1 MTATP
6 PHAPGDPGF
15 PRPAGTHGAPGTSY
29 PGMSYVEIGVREAAR
44 SLDFYCG
51 LLGLRPVPEGPEPP
65 QPGVHWLDAQGAFVK
80 LVETGSDSLHGWR
93 RDDLQRGMRH
103 VGLKVGDVFRQAE
116 RLRAAGVEFAIE
128 PTAAVGEVNLAF
140 FQDPDGT
147 LLEIIDGHLH
157 YHSVTTPELAER
169 EAELARVRPAAA
181 PPVFDHVAITVADL
195 DATLEFY
202 RERLGYPV
210 IGRLVHE
217 QDPRGFVIDYLQAG
231 PAVLEVFTFTAPGV
245 RTEPAP
251 PPGDRLGLRALGL
264 ATAEGAAP
272 ATADPDGVPLRQVPA
287 R

>member
-1 MTATP
+1 MNPTNPQAP
-6 PHAPGDPGF
+6 GDPRFPHAPG
-15 PRPAGTHGAPGTSY
+15 AGAAK
-29 PGMSYVEIGVREAAR
+29 GMSYVEIGVGDATR

-65 QPGVHWLDAQGAFVK
+65 APGVHWLDAQGAFVK
-80 LVETGSDSLHGWR
+80 LVETREGTLGGWR

-116 RLRAAGVEFAIE
+116 RLRSAGVEFAVE

-157 YHSVTTPELAER
+157 YHSVTTPELADRER
-169 EAELARVRPAAA
+169 ELARARPAAA
-181 PPVFDHVAITVADL
+181 GPVFDHVAVTVADL
-195 DATLEFY
+195 DATLDFY
-202 RERLGYPV
+202 RDGLGYPV

-217 QDPRGFVIDYLQAG
+217 RDPRGFVIDYLQAG
-231 PAVLEVFTFTAPGV
+231 DAVLEVFTFTSPEAP
-245 RTEPAP
+245 TEPAP
-251 PPGDRLGLRALGL
+251 PAGDRLGLRALGL
-264 ATAEGAAP
+264 AADGATLGA
-272 ATADPDGVPLRQVPA
+272 ADPDGVPLRQVPA